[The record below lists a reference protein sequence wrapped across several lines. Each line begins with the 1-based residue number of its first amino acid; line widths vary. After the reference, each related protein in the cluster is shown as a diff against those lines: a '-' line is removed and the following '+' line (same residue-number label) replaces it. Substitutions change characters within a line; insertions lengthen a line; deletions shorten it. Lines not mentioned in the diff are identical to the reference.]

1 MTKEQ
6 YVEIKLHGTG
16 EDNTDALADKVEIS
30 VNNLTTAQLAVVA
43 LQLLDD
49 VNKKF
54 KEDGD
59 CTLVQYIGRVI
70 YENQQR
76 RKAVKDVDKA
86 LAEVLAKKQ
95 KEFDVGENIK
105 NENDL
110 VNYMRAAMEEIPEN
124 FTKKDFE
131 YLLIACKDVLKIA
144 EEKGWK

>member
-1 MTKEQ
+1 MEQ

-16 EDNTDALADKVEIS
+16 EDNTDVLADKVEIS
-30 VNNLTTAQLAVVA
+30 IHNMTTAQLAVAA
-43 LQLLDD
+43 LQFLDN
-49 VNKKF
+49 VNKQF

-59 CTLVQYIGRVI
+59 CTLAQYIGRVI

-76 RKAVKDVDKA
+76 RKTVKDVNKA
-86 LAEVLAKKQ
+86 LAETLAKKQ

-105 NENDL
+105 NEEDL
-110 VNYMRAAMEEIPEN
+110 VNYMRAAMEEVPEN

-131 YLLIACKDVLKIA
+131 YLLIACKDVLKVA